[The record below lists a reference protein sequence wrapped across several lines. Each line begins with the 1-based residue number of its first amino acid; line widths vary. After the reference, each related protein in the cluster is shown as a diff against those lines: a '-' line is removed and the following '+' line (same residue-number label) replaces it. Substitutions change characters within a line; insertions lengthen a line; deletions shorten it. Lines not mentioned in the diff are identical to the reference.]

1 MRATL
6 APLLV
11 AVLKSRL
18 RLWSAIIAFAVLFGC
33 FEFFVSRWLVG
44 MNLPAIQKCILLA
57 MIVGV
62 GAGFAVWL
70 VFLGIIDRRRM
81 VADELRRIAELN
93 HSVRNSLEVIA
104 LAHYSAEDLEHKAM
118 VLECTNRIDQKLK
131 ELYSAVA
138 KVEIPECDAECNRE
152 VTNSKSPG
160 ATRADY

>member
-104 LAHYSAEDLEHKAM
+104 LAHYSAED
-118 VLECTNRIDQKLK
+118 
-131 ELYSAVA
+131 
-138 KVEIPECDAECNRE
+138 
-152 VTNSKSPG
+152 
-160 ATRADY
+160 TRAQSHGAGVYEPNRPEIERAIFGGCKS